1 MCFLLIGL
9 GLLLIVLL
17 VKWRRENLE
26 FVELI
31 NKIPGPPADFL
42 IGNIRQ
48 LIGPPE
54 HVWQF
59 FQDNNKKYSIYRVWN
74 GNLASVELV
83 NPDDIEILLSSKSN
97 LKKSKVY
104 EFLQVWLGTG
114 LLTSK
119 DEKWHYRR
127 KLLTPAFHFGILQQF
142 SKAMFN
148 EADLLV
154 SRLQM
159 ECHKE
164 MTSTELFIGDFT
176 LRTICETAMGTRL
189 QKNDGRSKE
198 YMAAIY
204 KMGQVI
210 MGRIK
215 RPWLFIEY
223 LYYFSELRRQEN
235 KLIKILHSFTMDVI
249 EKRKLD
255 FKDIYIQPEGSKSES
270 KEPKRRLALLD
281 LLLTFKNQGAE
292 IGDEGI
298 REEVDTFTFEGH
310 DTTSTSIQF
319 ALLLFANN
327 PNIQEKVA
335 EEIYSVVGNSNRQ
348 FTYSDIQQMR
358 YLEMTIK
365 ESLRLFPGVPIIAR
379 TLTSDLTTAS
389 KYFIPKDTVVHVQ
402 IYAVHRNP
410 IIYPDPEKFDPER
423 FSPENSRGRHP
434 FAYIPFSAGPRNC
447 IGQRFAMLELKIA
460 IASILRNFRVLP
472 VDTPSDLKLMMHLVL
487 KNSKPLSVQFRERI
501 YPKL

>member
-9 GLLLIVLL
+9 GLLIIVLFA
-17 VKWRRENLE
+17 KWRQENLE
-26 FVELI
+26 YIELI
-31 NKIPGPPADFL
+31 NKIPGPPTDFL
-42 IGNIRQ
+42 
-48 LIGPPE
+48 
-54 HVWQF
+54 
-59 FQDNNKKYSIYRVWN
+59 
-74 GNLASVELV
+74 
-83 NPDDIEILLSSKSN
+83 ILLSSKNN

-119 DEKWHYRR
+119 GAKWHYRR

-142 SKAMFN
+142 SKVMFD
-148 EADLLV
+148 EADVLV
-154 SRLQM
+154 SKLEK
-159 ECHKE
+159 ECHKA
-164 MTSTELFIGDFT
+164 MTSIELFLGDFT

-189 QKNDGRSKE
+189 QKNDERSKE
-198 YMAAIY
+198 YITAIY

-210 MGRIK
+210 VDRIK
-215 RPWLFIEY
+215 RPWLFIEF

-235 KLIKILHSFTMDVI
+235 KLIQILHSFTIDVI

-255 FKDIYIQPEGSKSES
+255 FNKDVYIQPKGSKSES
-270 KEPKRRLALLD
+270 KEPKKRLALLD
-281 LLLTFKNQGAE
+281 LLLNFKNQGAD

-310 DTTSTSIQF
+310 ETTSTSIQF
-319 ALLLFANN
+319 ALLLLANN

-335 EEIYSVVGNSNRQ
+335 EEIHSLVGNSNRQ
-348 FTYSDIQQMR
+348 FTYSDIQEMR

-379 TLTSDLTTAS
+379 MLTSDLMTAS

-402 IYAVHRNP
+402 IYALHRNP

-487 KNSKPLSVQFRERI
+487 KNSKPLSVQFRKRI
-501 YPKL
+501 YPQL